1 MKEDRLT
8 EIEIKVAHLEQSLN
22 ELNDVLVR
30 QQSYIDALERGFER
44 LVDRLQAGNETQ
56 TDSDPAVDKPPHY

>member
-30 QQSYIDALERGFER
+30 QQSYIDALERGVER
-44 LVDRLQAGNETQ
+44 LVERLQAGNETH
-56 TDSDPAVDKPPHY
+56 TDRDPAVDKPPHY